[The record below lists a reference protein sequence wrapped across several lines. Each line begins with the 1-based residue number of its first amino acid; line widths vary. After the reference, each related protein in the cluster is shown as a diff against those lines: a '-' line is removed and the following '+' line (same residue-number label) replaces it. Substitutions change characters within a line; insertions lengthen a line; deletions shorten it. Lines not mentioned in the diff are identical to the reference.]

1 MGERAYL
8 DHNATTPLRHA
19 AAEAMT
25 RALQIV
31 GNPSSIHAE
40 GRAAR
45 AAIDRA
51 RHQVAAAVGG
61 RARDV
66 TFTSGATEA
75 LATLLRLSPSI
86 VGTAGGGSFV
96 RFIRPDVE
104 HGAVLAA
111 CGAAAERAP
120 VDADGLVRLA
130 EIDAM
135 LAEPGAAIVALQAA
149 NGETGVLQPVAAVA
163 ERARAQDAI
172 VVCDAVAAFGKVPLD
187 LATLGVD
194 ALVVSAHKIGGPKG
208 VGAIIL
214 NGDRLAIAEPLI
226 GGGGQEMRRRSGT
239 ENVAG
244 IVGMGAAAETVV
256 AEINAEAKRLAALRD
271 QLMAG
276 LRAVRPDLVVF
287 GEGSPRL
294 PNTLN
299 VGVPGLRS
307 ETAVIAFDL
316 AGVALS
322 SGSACSS
329 GKVKRSH
336 VLDAMGVA
344 PELAE
349 SALRFSLG
357 WTTTEADVGKAIAAF
372 ETIAGGAAIRAA

>member
-8 DHNATTPLRHA
+8 DHNATTPLRPA

-45 AAIDRA
+45 AALDRA

-66 TFTSGATEA
+66 IFTSGATEA
-75 LATLLRLSPSI
+75 LATLLRLSPAI
-86 VGTAGGGSFV
+86 VGPSGAAPFV

-104 HGAVLAA
+104 HSAVLAA
-111 CGAAAERAP
+111 CNPGGLGAP
-120 VDADGLVRLA
+120 NDGDGVVRL
-130 EIDAM
+130 DAM
-135 LAEPGAAIVALQAA
+135 EALLAQPGAAIVALQAA
-149 NGETGVLQPVAAVA
+149 NGETGVLQPVAAA
-163 ERARAQDAI
+163 AAMARAAGALA
-172 VVCDAVAAFGKVPLD
+172 VCDAVAAFGKIPLD
-187 LATLGVD
+187 IVALGVD

-214 NGDRLAIAEPLI
+214 NGERLVIAEPLI

-244 IVGMGAAAETVV
+244 IVGMGAAAD
-256 AEINAEAKRLAALRD
+256 EAAAAIESEANRLAALRD
-271 QLMAG
+271 RLLDG
-276 LRAVRPDLVVF
+276 LLSVRPDIVVF
-287 GEGSPRL
+287 GAGAPRL

-299 VGVPGLRS
+299 IGVPGLRS
-307 ETAVIAFDL
+307 ETAVIALDL
-316 AGVALS
+316 AGVAVS

-329 GKVKRSH
+329 GKVRRSH

-344 PELAE
+344 PALAE
-349 SALRFSLG
+349 GALRFSLG
-357 WTTTEADVGKAIAAF
+357 WTTNEADIAKAVTAFAA
-372 ETIAGGAAIRAA
+372 IAGGAASRAA